1 MSAAVVV
8 IGSFNVDHV
17 WTVER
22 LPRPGET
29 LAGRYRSGPGGK
41 GFNQAVAAR
50 RAGADTR
57 FACALGRDPGA
68 ELALTLA
75 AAEGIGMLALR
86 VDEPTGTAGIQVDAT
101 GRNSI
106 IVGPGANA
114 RLDAAHVSGIAGR
127 FEGARVMLAQLETPV
142 DAVMAGFAEARR
154 RGMTTILNPA
164 PADAGVPDALW
175 ALTDF
180 ATPNETEF
188 SMQLKRCCGLEV
200 DADALA
206 TETDAS
212 LHALCRRLLPAGTVV
227 VTLGAAGVFASRPEG
242 ASVVDGPSCLR
253 VAAPRVEAIDTTGA
267 GDAFNGALAAAL
279 AAAPER
285 GLEAVLLDA
294 VRFASLSTEKT
305 GAALSMSHR
314 SELQARFPDHRT

>member
-1 MSAAVVV
+1 MPAAVVV

-17 WTVER
+17 WTVDR

-50 RAGADTR
+50 RAGAGTR

-68 ELALTLA
+68 ELALSLA
-75 AAEGIGMLALR
+75 ADEGIEMLALR
-86 VDEPTGTAGIQVDAT
+86 VDEATGTAGIQVDAT
-101 GRNSI
+101 GRNR
-106 IVGPGANA
+106 IVIGAGANA
-114 RLDAAHVSGIAGR
+114 RLDAAHIGRVADR
-127 FEGARVMLAQLETPV
+127 FEGARVVLAQLETPV
-142 DAVMAGFAEARR
+142 DAVMAGFAVARD
-154 RGMTTILNPA
+154 RGMATILNPA

-200 DADALA
+200 DADTLA
-206 TETDAS
+206 AEPDAS
-212 LHALCRRLLPAGTVV
+212 LHALCRRLLPAGTVI
-227 VTLGAAGVFASRPEG
+227 VTLGAAGVFASRPD
-242 ASVVDGPSCLR
+242 AALPDGDPAWLR

-279 AAAPER
+279 SLAPGR
-285 GLEAVLLDA
+285 ALEAQLRDA
-294 VRFASLSTEKT
+294 VRFASLSTEKA
-305 GAALSMSHR
+305 GAALAMPLR
-314 SELQARFPDHRT
+314 SELRARFATDEA